1 MIEENLTPK
10 EICSESGLIIK
21 NGLELKLNYSRMVAP
36 FKKAVRGIFF
46 HHTGIPVPQGYVE
59 MCGFLDTIS
68 ENGHV
73 SRSGHQTKFT
83 SPRWKR
89 PSRLFWGRIYSPI
102 ELSSKRMIGT
112 KSICSWSCTSDL
124 SSLASRTRSN
134 DRPTDLAIGINDQNT

>member
-59 MCGFLDTIS
+59 MCGFLDTIFREWPCEVVRDINEIYLPALEKTQPFVLGPNVFS
-68 ENGHV
+68 Y
-73 SRSGHQTKFT
+73 
-83 SPRWKR
+83 
-89 PSRLFWGRIYSPI
+89 RIVQQ
-102 ELSSKRMIGT
+102 E
-112 KSICSWSCTSDL
+112 
-124 SSLASRTRSN
+124 N
-134 DRPTDLAIGINDQNT
+134 DRNKVYMLMELYERFKFFGFTYKK